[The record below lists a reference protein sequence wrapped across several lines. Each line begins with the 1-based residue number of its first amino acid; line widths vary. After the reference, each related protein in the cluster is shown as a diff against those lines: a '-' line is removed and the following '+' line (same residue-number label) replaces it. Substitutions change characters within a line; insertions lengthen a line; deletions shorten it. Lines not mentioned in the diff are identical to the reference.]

1 MPLKPPSKTVVF
13 VGIATA
19 FSLLGDQ
26 ALYSV
31 LPVYFEEL
39 GIAPIEVGLILSANR
54 WIRLVTNHFAYRMA
68 ERFRSDLLFVGAL
81 LLGSLT
87 TAMYV
92 LTSLFTVLLAAR
104 LVWGLAWSFIRHIGV
119 LEVMRDVPTDMSG
132 RTMGVYNGISRLGSV
147 TGLFGGAMLVD
158 LVGFSTA
165 IFAIACLSLLA
176 IPMGMKARL
185 PNRPLP
191 SEQSTSASKT
201 TMDARVYAVIGFAL
215 GAVGPGLVAATLG
228 AVVADRLGAT
238 ASAVSAATLTGAILA
253 ARYVLDSL
261 AAPWLGGLS
270 DRYGVRTSVVA
281 FTLFGGIALLV
292 AAGVGNVYSL
302 AALTILFFGAGTALQ
317 AGVTGAVSQQ
327 GSGSFRNFNTSM
339 DFGAASGPLVGWW
352 LLDALGFNA
361 AGIALGGA
369 MYVMLALFVVIAR
382 LRL

>member
-1 MPLKPPSKTVVF
+1 M
-13 VGIATA
+13 ATA

-39 GIAPIEVGLILSANR
+39 GLAPIEVGLILSVNR
-54 WIRLVTNHFAYRMA
+54 WIRLITNHFAYRMA

-92 LTSLFTVLLAAR
+92 FTSLFTVLLAAR
-104 LVWGLAWSFIRHIGV
+104 LIWGLAWSFIRHIGV
-119 LEVMRDVPTDMSG
+119 LEVMRDVPADVSG

-147 TGLFGGAMLVD
+147 TGLFGGALLVD
-158 LVGFSTA
+158 LVGFSA
-165 IFAIACLSLLA
+165 ALFAIACASLLA
-176 IPMGMKARL
+176 IPMGLKARL
-185 PNRPLP
+185 PDRPLP
-191 SEQSTSASKT
+191 SGQSTWESKT
-201 TMDARVYAVIGFAL
+201 PSDARIYAVIGFAL

-228 AVVADRLGAT
+228 AVLADRLGVT
-238 ASAVSAATLTGAILA
+238 VSAVSAATLTGAILA

-281 FTLFGGIALLV
+281 FTSFGGMALLV
-292 AAGVGNVYSL
+292 AAGVDNVYL
-302 AALTILFFGAGTALQ
+302 VAILTILFFGAGTALQ

-327 GSGSFRNFNTSM
+327 GSGPFRNFNTSM

-352 LLDALGFNA
+352 LLDALGFDA
-361 AGIALGGA
+361 AGIALGGG
-369 MYVMLALFVVIAR
+369 MYLMLALFVAVAR
-382 LRL
+382 SRL